1 MSATQ
6 PIKNIED
13 IEALKNYFFAVK
25 PNMRNYAM
33 TCLGINSALR
43 IGDLLNLN
51 WQDVYDFSKGR
62 FLKHITTIEK
72 KTGKRTQIAL
82 NRNAVEAL
90 NIYKESLLDVQPADF
105 LFPGK
110 HKGTAL
116 SRCQAFRVLND
127 AGHELH
133 FEIEISC
140 HTLRKTFGYHAC
152 KAGAQPTILM
162 RVFNHSSFQNTKRY
176 LGIDQDEKDEVFLNM
191 NL

>member
-1 MSATQ
+1 MSATT

-13 IEALKNYFFAVK
+13 IEALKNYFFKVK

-43 IGDLLNLN
+43 VSDLLKLR
-51 WQDVYDFSKGR
+51 WKDVYDFTGR
-62 FLKHITTIEK
+62 HYRKHITTVEK
-72 KTGKRTQIAL
+72 KTKKQTQIAL
-82 NRNAVEAL
+82 NQSAVEAL
-90 NIYKESLLDVQPADF
+90 TIYMESLSEVQPMDY

-110 HKGTAL
+110 NKGSAL
-116 SRCQAFRVLND
+116 SRCQAFRVLNE

-133 FEIEISC
+133 FEMEISC

-152 KAGAQPTILM
+152 KAGAQPTVLM
-162 RVFNHSSFQNTKRY
+162 RVFNHSSFQNTERY
-176 LGIDQDEKDEVFLNM
+176 LGIDQDEKDEIFLKL